1 MRKDLVKENIK
12 NGQVLK
18 SELQDDQYELFV
30 KLFIKCLETNI
41 ALKTLNMDFAT
52 NIKNPL
58 FVKMCKESIENSK
71 SGLQRIVDVENVES
85 FNSIIHI
92 VGENNWKI
100 FTSVL
105 SAISGTFNDDNFYEF
120 DKKLGNLKD
129 TKGEA

>member
-41 ALKTLNMDFAT
+41 ALKTLNMDFAA